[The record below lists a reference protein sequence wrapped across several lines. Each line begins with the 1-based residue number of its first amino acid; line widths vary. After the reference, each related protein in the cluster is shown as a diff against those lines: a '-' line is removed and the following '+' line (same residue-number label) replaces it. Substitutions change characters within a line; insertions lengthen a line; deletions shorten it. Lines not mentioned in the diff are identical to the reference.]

1 MNNDDRGIIIF
12 FSIII
17 MLGFGGLVYKVYQ
30 THIDY
35 SKGSEILR
43 VTEVSAGKNHQPLS
57 PNPNTAVRSPTI
69 AFKATK
75 MHSNATNPTP
85 NPNINTPISVNIL
98 LRVNQKY

>member
-43 VTEVSAGKNHQPLS
+43 VTEVSAGKINNIWNCTSHKHSYTCNVTTDKYQHA
-57 PNPNTAVRSPTI
+57 NKCKYT
-69 AFKATK
+69 FK
-75 MHSNATNPTP
+75 S
-85 NPNINTPISVNIL
+85 
-98 LRVNQKY
+98 